1 VTGAAPRAPIPSPG
15 PTSWRLEI
23 HDELDSTSDTCL
35 ARAARGE
42 ASGLAVMARRQ
53 TRGRGSRGRDWQDP
67 GGNLAFSVLLRP
79 DSGAHSGAGAW
90 PVGLWPFIAGLAFHG
105 AIAPWIHAPASLR
118 LKWPNDLLLGGRKM
132 AGILI
137 EAGEDPSGRW
147 LVLGFG
153 ANLRAA
159 PPIAGRALA
168 CVADDGEAPEPEI
181 VARAI
186 CAGLDHWMAVC
197 GGTGDGKGFDPIRRA
212 WLAHAHPPG
221 TRLVVRDERGQVE
234 GSFDGLDAQ
243 GMLLLR
249 CTDGLKRISTG
260 EVLLLNEGACA
271 PRHEQ
276 GPAGGAGGSPPGP

>member
-1 VTGAAPRAPIPSPG
+1 MNGATPVAPVPPPG
-15 PTSWRLEI
+15 PTPWRLEI

-35 ARAARGE
+35 ARAGQGE
-42 ASGLAVMARRQ
+42 RSGLAVMARRQ

-79 DSGAHSGAGAW
+79 GGKGEW

-105 AIAPWIHAPASLR
+105 AIAPWIPHPISLR
-118 LKWPNDLLLGGRKM
+118 LKWPNDLLLEGRKA

-137 EAGEDPSGRW
+137 EAGTDSSGRL
-147 LVLGFG
+147 LVIGFG

-159 PPIAGRALA
+159 PAITGRDLA
-168 CVADDGEAPEPEI
+168 CVAEYGTAPEPEI

-197 GGTGDGKGFDPIRRA
+197 GGQGDGLGFEAVRQA
-212 WLAHAHPPG
+212 WLAHAHPMG
-221 TRLVVRDERGQVE
+221 TRLVVRAESGQVE
-234 GSFDGLDAQ
+234 GSFAGLDAQ

-249 CTDGLKRISTG
+249 CADGLKRISTG
-260 EVLLLNEGACA
+260 EILLLD
-271 PRHEQ
+271 
-276 GPAGGAGGSPPGP
+276 

>member
-1 VTGAAPRAPIPSPG
+1 MAAGLPRPPAPSG
-15 PTSWRLEI
+15 GTAWRLEI
-23 HDELDSTSDTCL
+23 HDSLDSTSDLCL

-42 ASGLAVMARRQ
+42 AAGLAVLARRQ
-53 TRGRGSRGRDWQDP
+53 TRGRGSRGREWQDP

-79 DSGAHSGAGAW
+79 EGVAAW

-105 AIAPWIHAPASLR
+105 AIAPWIRDPALLR

-137 EAGEDPSGRW
+137 ESGEGRSGRW
-147 LVLGFG
+147 MVIGFG

-159 PPIAGRALA
+159 PVVPGRELA
-168 CVADDGEAPEPEI
+168 CVADFGPPPAPED

-186 CAGLDHWMAVC
+186 CRELDAWMAVC
-197 GGTGDGKGFDPIRRA
+197 GGGGFEPVRAA
-212 WLAHAHPPG
+212 WLARAHPVG
-221 TRLVVRDERGQVE
+221 TGLVVRGESGQVE

-249 CTDGLKRISTG
+249 CAGGQRRISTG
-260 EVLLLNEGACA
+260 EILLLEPGAAA
-271 PRHEQ
+271 PGTSGTRD
-276 GPAGGAGGSPPGP
+276 GARRAADGD